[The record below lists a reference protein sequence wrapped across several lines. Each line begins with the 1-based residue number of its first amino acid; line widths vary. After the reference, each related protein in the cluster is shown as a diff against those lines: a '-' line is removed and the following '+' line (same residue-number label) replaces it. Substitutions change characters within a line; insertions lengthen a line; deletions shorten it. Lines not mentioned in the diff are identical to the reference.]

1 MITNLLDML
10 RGVLIS
16 GDTLRRG
23 EVIDTH
29 ANGTVTVRLAHGG
42 YLQPRGE
49 GPVGRNVYI
58 RGGQVIG
65 DAPALDYYELEV

>member
-1 MITNLLDML
+1 MIKNLVDML
-10 RGVLIS
+10 RGVVIS

-29 ANGTVTVRLAHGG
+29 ANGTVTVRLARGG
-42 YLQPRGE
+42 HLQPRGE
-49 GPVGRNVYI
+49 GPVGRQVYV

-65 DAPALDYYELEV
+65 DAPSLDYYELEV